1 MTVADFTIKV
11 GDVLPPIT
19 ATLEDVD
26 GAVDLTNADAVL
38 FKLQPIAGGALTVDG
53 TAGVVGLA
61 TAGQVRYV
69 WQAADTTT
77 PGLYNAEWE
86 VTFTDGTVAT
96 FPNERYLL
104 VEMKAD
110 LVAPGP

>member
-1 MTVADFTIKV
+1 
-11 GDVLPPIT
+11 
-19 ATLEDVD
+19 
-26 GAVDLTNADAVL
+26 
-38 FKLQPIAGGALTVDG
+38 
-53 TAGVVGLA
+53 
-61 TAGQVRYV
+61 V